1 MRVIVN
7 EEDRELLIK
16 YLPNALDYL
25 DKELTREEYFEFEC
39 DLNDVIVDTLDEEY
53 SSTKETTIVQG
64 LYDRIYNAEE

>member
-39 DLNDVIVDTLDEEY
+39 DLNDVIVYTLDEEY